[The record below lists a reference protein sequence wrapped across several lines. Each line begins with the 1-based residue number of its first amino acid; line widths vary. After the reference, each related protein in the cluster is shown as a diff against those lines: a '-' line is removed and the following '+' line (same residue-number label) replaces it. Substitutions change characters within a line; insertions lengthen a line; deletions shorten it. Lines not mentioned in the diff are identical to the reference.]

1 MKCLCLPDVRSD
13 LRSTDYGSKA
23 AESFDFVKS
32 VLSVGFFGNGCNG
45 SCFCFIRKKIM
56 KKTIKKIA
64 VLLAICVGALS
75 VLSGCG
81 SGKEASQATSS
92 GQEVTEAAD
101 SSASAESENW
111 EPKAPDIAGL
121 TFAEQMQ
128 THYAEQFAVFKYED
142 GYAVFDIR
150 DEGQFLLVPDG
161 KDVPSDLPADMI
173 VLQQPKHIYLAAT
186 ALMSLF
192 TSMDGMDVVS
202 MTSLEEY
209 EWTFDAAQEAMES
222 GSVKYAGK
230 YREPDYEMLVAE
242 GCDLAIESTM
252 IYHVPEVQEMIEGLG
267 IPVLVDRSS
276 YESNP
281 LGRAEWIRLYGVLSG
296 HEEAADA
303 FFAEQEKLIE
313 GLEDFENTE
322 LTVAFFYVSA
332 DGKAVVRAATDY
344 VPMMIEMA
352 GGRYA
357 FADVVNESGTS
368 SIPMSMETFYN
379 IAENADIIVYNSSI
393 DSSVQTMQDLI
404 SKDPIIGNLKAV
416 QEGNCYTSGSSI
428 YQRPDIAGNM
438 IMDFH
443 YLLTGKE
450 DQLQYLTKL
459 R

>member
-1 MKCLCLPDVRSD
+1 MKKRFRQTALILAACVLLLSILTACGNSGTPSEA
-13 LRSTDYGSKA
+13 GSAASQETAAGNDQAAA
-23 AESFDFVKS
+23 AE
-32 VLSVGFFGNGCNG
+32 
-45 SCFCFIRKKIM
+45 
-56 KKTIKKIA
+56 A
-64 VLLAICVGALS
+64 
-75 VLSGCG
+75 
-81 SGKEASQATSS
+81 
-92 GQEVTEAAD
+92 
-101 SSASAESENW
+101 W
-111 EPKAPDIAGL
+111 EPVAPEIAGL
-121 TFAEQMQ
+121 TFKEQMQ
-128 THYAEQFAVFKYED
+128 TGYTEQFAVYKYED

-150 DEGQFLLVPDG
+150 EEGRFLMVPEGQTVPDG
-161 KDVPSDLPADMI
+161 LPEGMV

-192 TSMDGMDVVS
+192 TSMNGMDVVT
-202 MTSLEEY
+202 MTSLEED

-230 YREPDYEMLVAE
+230 YREPDYEMLVSE
-242 GCDLAIESTM
+242 DCDLAIESTM

-296 HEEAADA
+296 HEEEADR

-322 LTVAFFYVSA
+322 LTIAFFYVSA
-332 DGKAVVRAATDY
+332 DGKAVVRASTDY

-357 FADVVNESGTS
+357 FSDVVNETGRS

-393 DSSVQTMQDLI
+393 DSSVKTLKDLEN
-404 SKDPIIGNLKAV
+404 KDPIISNLKAV
-416 QEGNCYTSGSSI
+416 QEGNCWSSGSSI
-428 YQRPDIAGNM
+428 YQRPDIAGSM
-438 IMDFH
+438 ILDFH
-443 YLLTGKE
+443 NLLTGKTDE
-450 DQLQYLTKL
+450 LQYLSKL
-459 R
+459 E

>member
-1 MKCLCLPDVRSD
+1 
-13 LRSTDYGSKA
+13 
-23 AESFDFVKS
+23 
-32 VLSVGFFGNGCNG
+32 
-45 SCFCFIRKKIM
+45 M
-56 KKTIKKIA
+56 KKAIKKIA
-64 VLLAICVGALS
+64 VLMMICVGAVS
-75 VLSGCG
+75 VMTACG
-81 SGKEASQATSS
+81 SGGTPSGDGSATAQEATADAS
-92 GQEVTEAAD
+92 GEAGQD
-101 SSASAESENW
+101 QSASEEW
-111 EPKAPDIAGL
+111 KPEAPEIAGL
-121 TFAEQMQ
+121 TFTEQMQ
-128 THYAEQFAVFKYED
+128 TDYTEQFAVFKYED
-142 GYAVFDIR
+142 GYAIFDIR
-150 DEGQFLLVPDG
+150 EEGQFLLVPDG
-161 KDVPSDLPADMI
+161 QEVPSDLPADMI

-202 MTSLEEY
+202 MTSLEED
-209 EWTFDAAQEAMES
+209 EWTFDAAQEAMET

-230 YREPDYEMLVAE
+230 YREPDYEMLLAQE
-242 GCDLAIESTM
+242 CDLAIESTM
-252 IYHVPEVQEMIEGLG
+252 IYHVPEVQEKIESLG

-313 GLEDFENTE
+313 GLDDFENTE
-322 LTVAFFYVSA
+322 LTVAFFYISA

-368 SIPMSMETFYN
+368 SIPMSIETFYN

-393 DSSVQTMQDLI
+393 DSSVKTMADLLN
-404 SKDPIIGNLKAV
+404 KDPIIADLKAV

-438 IMDFH
+438 ILDFH
-443 YLLTGKE
+443 NLLTGNTDALE
-450 DQLQYLTKL
+450 YLSKL
-459 R
+459 E

>member
-1 MKCLCLPDVRSD
+1 M
-13 LRSTDYGSKA
+13 
-23 AESFDFVKS
+23 
-32 VLSVGFFGNGCNG
+32 
-45 SCFCFIRKKIM
+45 
-56 KKTIKKIA
+56 
-64 VLLAICVGALS
+64 
-75 VLSGCG
+75 
-81 SGKEASQATSS
+81 EAWAP
-92 GQEVTEAAD
+92 EAP
-101 SSASAESENW
+101 E
-111 EPKAPDIAGL
+111 ITGL
-121 TFAEQMQ
+121 TFTEQMQ
-128 THYAEQFAVFKYED
+128 TDYTEQFSVYKYEN

-150 DEGQFLLVPDG
+150 EEGQFLLVPDG
-161 KDVPSDLPADMI
+161 QEVPSDLPADMT
-173 VLQQPKHIYLAAT
+173 VLQQPKRIYLAAT

-202 MTSLEEY
+202 MTSLEED

-242 GCDLAIESTM
+242 DCDLAIESTM
-252 IYHVPEVQEMIEGLG
+252 IYHVPEVQEQLENLG
-267 IPVLVDRSS
+267 IPVLIDRSS

-296 HEEAADA
+296 HEEAAEQ
-303 FFAEQEKLIE
+303 FFAEQKKLIE

-332 DGKAVVRAATDY
+332 DGKAVVRASTDY

-404 SKDPIIGNLKAV
+404 NKDPIIENLKAV

-443 YLLTGKE
+443 YLLTGKT
-450 DQLQYLTKL
+450 DQLQYLSKL
-459 R
+459 E